1 MHKTFE
7 DIKAWQLGR
16 KFRKEIYDMTK
27 KFPKEEMYVLTPQ
40 IRRATISI
48 TANIAEGYGRY
59 FFQESIQFC
68 RMARGS
74 VNEVLG
80 HLYTALDEKYI
91 TRKEFERVYKNG
103 REIERAINGYIDFLK
118 KQKENFK

>member
-16 KFRKEIYDMTK
+16 EFRKKIYEMTK

-40 IRRATISI
+40 IRRATIST
-48 TANIAEGYGRY
+48 TANIAEGFGRY

-68 RMARGS
+68 RTARAS
-74 VNEVLG
+74 VNEVLD
-80 HLYTALDEKYI
+80 HLYTALDEEYI
-91 TRKEFERVYKNG
+91 TKEEFESFYKEG

-118 KQKENFK
+118 KQKENFQ

>member
-27 KFPKEEMYVLTPQ
+27 KFPKEEMYILTPQ

-74 VNEVLG
+74 INEVLD
-80 HLYTALDEKYI
+80 L
-91 TRKEFERVYKNG
+91 
-103 REIERAINGYIDFLK
+103 
-118 KQKENFK
+118 

>member
-1 MHKTFE
+1 
-7 DIKAWQLGR
+7 
-16 KFRKEIYDMTK
+16 MTK

>member
-27 KFPKEEMYVLTPQ
+27 KFPEEEMYILTPQ

-48 TANIAEGYGRY
+48 TAN
-59 FFQESIQFC
+59 
-68 RMARGS
+68 
-74 VNEVLG
+74 
-80 HLYTALDEKYI
+80 YI
-91 TRKEFERVYKNG
+91 FIFLNLWTRKK
-103 REIERAINGYIDFLK
+103 
-118 KQKENFK
+118 NFKLNMRK

>member
-74 VNEVLG
+74 VNEVLD

>member
-1 MHKTFE
+1 MNKTFE
-7 DIKAWQLGR
+7 DIEAQQLGR
-16 KFRKEIYDMTK
+16 EFKKKVYEISK
-27 KFPKEEMYVLTPQ
+27 KFPKEETYVLTSQ

-48 TANIAEGYGRY
+48 TANIAEGFGRY

-74 VNEVLG
+74 VNEVLD
-80 HLYTALDEKYI
+80 HLYTALDEEYI
-91 TRKEFERVYKNG
+91 TNGEFRSLYKEG